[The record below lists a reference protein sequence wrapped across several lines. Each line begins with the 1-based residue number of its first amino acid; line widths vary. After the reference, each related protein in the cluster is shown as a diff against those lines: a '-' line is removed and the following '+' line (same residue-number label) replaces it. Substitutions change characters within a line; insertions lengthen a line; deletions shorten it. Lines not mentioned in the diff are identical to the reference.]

1 MVTIPQ
7 VAGVMQSVL
16 TTVAREQGRRSGFVQ
31 RRGKLDGASWTQTL
45 VFGWLANPQACLEEL
60 AQTAGELGVS
70 ITAQGLDERF
80 SQRAADC
87 VRGVLQAAIGQCLAA
102 QPVVVP
108 LLSRF
113 TGVYLH
119 DSTQIALP
127 AELAS
132 VWRGNGGKDSGAAL
146 KLQVQ
151 WEWCTGRLVQLEL
164 QAGRT
169 ADGAAA
175 AQHTPL
181 PAGALRLAD
190 LGYFNLAV
198 LAETAAAGAFFL
210 SRLKAGT
217 CVYQADGLELDVLGW
232 LKKQRG
238 PAPIELAVQLGA
250 KQRLPVRL
258 IAQRVPSAVAATRR
272 RRLKRAAKVR
282 GKAASA
288 QALAWADWTLLIT
301 NVPPERLKPT
311 EALILAA
318 CRWQIELLFKLWK
331 SHARLDESRSAQ
343 PWRQLTELYAKL
355 LGLLIQ
361 HWLYLL
367 SCWQYIDRSLVKAA
381 QIVQKFAERLAACLS
396 NLPELSQQLEKLQ
409 RRLSSVGRLN
419 KRRKQPATFQTLLAC
434 QPLPGLA

>member
-45 VFGWLANPQACLEEL
+45 VFGWLANPQARLEEL
-60 AQTAGELGVS
+60 AQTAAEVGVS
-70 ITAQGLDERF
+70 ITPQGLDERF
-80 SQRAADC
+80 SQRSAEC

-102 QPVVVP
+102 QPVVAP

-127 AELAS
+127 AELAP

-151 WEWCTGRLVQLEL
+151 WEWRTGRLVQLEL

-190 LGYFNLAV
+190 LGYFNLGA
-198 LAETAAAGAFFL
+198 LAETAAAEAFFL

-217 CVYQADGLELDVLGW
+217 NLYQPNGSELALLGW
-232 LKKQRG
+232 LKKQPG
-238 PAPIELAVQLGA
+238 GAPVELAVQLGA
-250 KQRLPVRL
+250 QHRLPVRL
-258 IAQRVPSAVAATRR
+258 IAQWVPPAVAAARR

-282 GKAASA
+282 GKTASP

-301 NVPPERLKPT
+301 NVPPEQLQPG

-331 SHARLDESRSAQ
+331 SQARLDESRSAK

-355 LGLLIQ
+355 LGVLIQ
-361 HWLYLL
+361 HWIWLL
-367 SCWQYIDRSLVKAA
+367 GCWQHIDRSLVKAA

-396 NLPELSQQLEKLQ
+396 HLPDLSQQLEKLQ
-409 RRLSSVGRLN
+409 RRLSHVGRLN
-419 KRRKQPATFQTLLAC
+419 KRHKQPATFQTLLAC
-434 QPLPGLA
+434 QP